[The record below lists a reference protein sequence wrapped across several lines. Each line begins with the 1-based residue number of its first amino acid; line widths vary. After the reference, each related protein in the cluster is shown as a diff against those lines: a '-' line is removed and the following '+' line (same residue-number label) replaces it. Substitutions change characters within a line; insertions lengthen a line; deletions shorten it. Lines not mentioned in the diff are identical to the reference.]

1 MDEAIARTTH
11 RESKDASSSH
21 VTGSN
26 MFSSLVCVLSQMQEH
41 LRACSEVPQHYYFE
55 SPQDSRTV

>member
-26 MFSSLVCVLSQMQEH
+26 VFSPSMCPFADTGRFKNMLLG
-41 LRACSEVPQHYYFE
+41 
-55 SPQDSRTV
+55 SPASVF